1 MIEVLLQYCDIIDE
15 EIIAYEKLGELYA
28 EKEQVLIHGNG
39 ESLYVVDEKI
49 VNQAEVIDRVNVKR
63 IDFCKNSLDDENI
76 TLSDIIEKTKTENP
90 QLSEKFEQQ
99 QKRIRD
105 LSKELSKLEKSHQE
119 LIKHGMAIVD
129 KTMKIILDVVSPQS
143 QQYDKSGHNVK
154 CDESMIS
161 SISEE
166 V

>member
-1 MIEVLLQYCDIIDE
+1 MSEVLLQYSEIIDE
-15 EIIAYEKLGELYA
+15 EIKAYEKLGELYV

-39 ESLYVVDEKI
+39 ENLYTIDEKI
-49 VNQAEVIDRVNVKR
+49 VNQAEVIDKVNAQRVE
-63 IDFCKNSLDDENI
+63 ICKNSFDDENI
-76 TLSDIIEKTKTENP
+76 TLSAIIEKTKTENP
-90 QLSEKFEQQ
+90 QLSERFSQQ
-99 QKRIRD
+99 QKRIKE
-105 LSKELSKLEKSHQE
+105 LSKELSRLEKSHQE
-119 LIKHGMAIVD
+119 LIKHGMVIVD